1 MWQVQGR
8 REIHRAFWWTDMK
21 ERDYLEDTKVVERII
36 LKWILNK

>member
-8 REIHRAFWWTDMK
+8 RGIHRAFWWTDMK
-21 ERDYLEDTKVVERII
+21 ERDYSEDTKVDERII